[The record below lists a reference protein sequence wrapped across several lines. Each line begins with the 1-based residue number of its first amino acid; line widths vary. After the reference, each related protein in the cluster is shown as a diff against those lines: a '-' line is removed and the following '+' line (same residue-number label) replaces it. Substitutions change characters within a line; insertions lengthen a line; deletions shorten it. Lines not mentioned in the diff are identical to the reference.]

1 MRYALFSLALI
12 AAPAHSANQAEISA
26 DRRIAQREYSP
37 DRVVTIA
44 GHRGVQTM
52 IELSGDE
59 VIENIAL
66 GDSAAW
72 QVTPN
77 KRANLVFVK
86 PLLEHART
94 NMTVITD
101 RRRYLF
107 ELYQGSDRAPVL
119 YSLRFTYPAE
129 ALPELLPVAAPPAP
143 KPVPPPPVLNRD
155 WHASGDPRLIPATIH
170 DDGSSTFIAWS
181 PQVEIPAILTQGP
194 DGSEGA
200 VNFTVKGDTLIVDG
214 VAQRYILH
222 IGKASAV
229 LVNGSPRRPEIR
241 PELDR
246 QEGAQ

>member
-1 MRYALFSLALI
+1 MKQALLGLALI
-12 AAPAHSANQAEISA
+12 ASSAHAA
-26 DRRIAQREYSP
+26 DRTDAHTDSRIAQRAYNP
-37 DRVVTIA
+37 DQVVAVA

-52 IELSGDE
+52 IELAADE
-59 VIENIAL
+59 TIENIAL

-86 PLLEHART
+86 PLLTRART

-119 YSLRFTYPAE
+119 YSLRFTYPQE
-129 ALPELLPVAAPPAP
+129 PLPELPTAAAPPPSPPVQAP
-143 KPVPPPPVLNRD
+143 APVLNHN
-155 WHASGDPRLIPATIH
+155 WHASGDPQLMPASIH
-170 DDGSSTFIAWS
+170 DDGQSTFIAWPS
-181 PQVEIPAILTQGP
+181 EVAIPAILTLGP

-200 VNFTVKGDTLIVDG
+200 VNFTVKGDTLVVDG
-214 VAQRYILH
+214 VAPRYILH
-222 IGKASAV
+222 LGKASAV
-229 LVNGSPRRPEIR
+229 LTKDAPNRMQPV
-241 PELDR
+241 R

>member
-1 MRYALFSLALI
+1 MRYVLLGLALI
-12 AAPAHSANQAEISA
+12 AAPAQAANHSDS
-26 DRRIAQREYSP
+26 RIAQREYDP
-37 DRVVTIA
+37 DRVVTLA

-52 IELSGDE
+52 IELAGDE
-59 VIENIAL
+59 IIENIAL

-86 PLLEHART
+86 PLIARART
-94 NMTVITD
+94 NMTVVTD

-107 ELYQGSDRAPVL
+107 ELYQGNDRAPPL

-129 ALPELLPVAAPPAP
+129 ALPELLQVAAPPAP

-155 WHASGDPRLIPATIH
+155 WHASGNPRLIPAAIH
-170 DDGSSTFIAWS
+170 DDGVSTFIAWP

-200 VNFTVKGDTLIVDG
+200 VNFTVKGDTLVVDG

-222 IGKASAV
+222 LGKASAV
-229 LVNGSPRRPEIR
+229 LTNGSPRRPDVG
-241 PELDR
+241 PDVGPALAR